1 MLWAARHGHQQQG
14 VPGTST
20 NRSHGAVPQG
30 IDHGPH
36 RIETRRIEVVGHER
50 ASTRTSATARA
61 RIGHAPIGHTRVTC
75 ARVTCARIA
84 CARIACA
91 RIACA
96 RVTCARVTCA
106 RIRRPSVGH
115 TCVPASAGPAIL
127 VHDGIGAD
135 LDVVDDGCVVQVD
148 VPHSVEGEDASG
160 RDRDPMLEA
169 THRDIAGSPGMGLQ
183 GPLVSSA
190 RHTQSLHP
198 AIEGGLEPLGRLA
211 SDGGSREHKLGVA
224 IRIGIKPHPVAR
236 VLLNDQPMALIAL
249 GRIAI
254 ELQLDGEVVIRKRLH
269 GAQRVVLLVPK
280 FVLGPTGDVQQ

>member
-84 CARIACA
+84 RARVTRACVARARIA
-91 RIACA
+91 R
-96 RVTCARVTCA
+96 A
-106 RIRRPSVGH
+106 RIRRPTVGH

-148 VPHSVEGEDASG
+148 VPNPVEGEDASG
-160 RDRDPMLEA
+160 CDCDPMLEA
-169 THRDIAGSPGMGLQ
+169 ADRDIGAAPRLGLQ
-183 GPLVSSA
+183 GPLIA
-190 RHTQSLHP
+190 AAGHTQSLHP
-198 AIEGGLEPLGRLA
+198 VVEGGLEPLGRLA
-211 SDGGSREHKLGVA
+211 GDGGSREHKLGVA